1 MTAVDFLNF
10 LMSDP
15 ELAPKELVISGRNK
29 ERKEVFAK
37 FASTESNAKLL
48 GNKDKM
54 PVTLLEGT
62 VNRCEGPNSFSTST
76 GALVEG
82 VDGVIFATGYRLNF
96 PFLDE
101 KDDILQLRE
110 NRTVIYPV
118 AHTIFSANVP
128 QFMIPGMCFN
138 IVHV

>member
-101 KDDILQLRE
+101 KDDILQLRA
-110 NRTVIYPV
+110 VIVMDSIGVGEPDEV
-118 AHTIFSANVP
+118 QPISGHVFAI
-128 QFMIPGMCFN
+128 CFLP
-138 IVHV
+138 